1 MKGLLIKDFYSIV
14 GMKNAILV
22 LVFACGF
29 SIVINF
35 ESFAA
40 AYIPMMG
47 MMLVISS
54 FSYDEYNKW
63 DSYALTM
70 PVNRRQIVLSKY
82 CFVLFFLVVSTL
94 LAFVTSIIGM
104 MIHQTGTL
112 EETLYSSMI
121 APIIILVII
130 SILMPLLYKY
140 GAEKAR
146 FALMFICLGVFG
158 LGMFIL
164 PNFDLSGVIGF
175 FDQLGPL
182 GLALGV
188 YAIGIITYIGSYLTS
203 VAIYLKK
210 EF

>member
-70 PVNRRQIVLSKY
+70 PVNRKQIVLSKY
-82 CFVLFFLVVSTL
+82 CFVLFFLVVSTI
-94 LAFVTSIIGM
+94 LALITSLAGM
-104 MIHQTGTL
+104 MVHQTGTL
-112 EETLYSSMI
+112 QDILYSSMV
-121 APIIILVII
+121 APIFILIIICL
-130 SILMPLLYKY
+130 LLPLLYKY

-146 FALMFICLGVFG
+146 YALMFICLGIFG

-164 PNFDLSGVIGF
+164 PNFDLSGLLKLI
-175 FDQLGPL
+175 DNLGTT
-182 GLALGV
+182 GLALSV
-188 YAIGIITYIGSYLTS
+188 FAIGLITFVGSYFVS